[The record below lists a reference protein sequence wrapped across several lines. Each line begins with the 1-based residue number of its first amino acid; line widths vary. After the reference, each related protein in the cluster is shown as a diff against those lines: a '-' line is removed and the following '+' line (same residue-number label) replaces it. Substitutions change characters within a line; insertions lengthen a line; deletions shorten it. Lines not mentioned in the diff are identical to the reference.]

1 MTSLLKLAE
10 KYPNQLLV
18 SCSISCWKVPNPAVE
33 HNRKILILM
42 SKICL
47 EHIANIDG
55 DTVLKLI
62 EFCLKTMTEKAGYE
76 PVLQLPAADV
86 LVALGRLH
94 YIQVADALL
103 EHLQAGVVPHYTILH
118 TLGSLASTNAYGIIP
133 YLGNIWNMIV
143 PLLGGFRT
151 NYLKESFAFA
161 TQHFCEGLMEYQT
174 NLDQVPDPSITS
186 DTFTTELSMIYDVLI
201 SSWVYSREQKT
212 VESVLDALT
221 AMFPVLPLER
231 VLQQIPKVIP
241 VLLGLYKKHIDAC
254 TVTKCLHAV
263 LTKGTAVN
271 GMLLEPVLPM
281 ILNQLGELLSL
292 HPDYAQ
298 PDSARGHSEVL
309 RCYEC
314 IAVHFTDITID
325 RLLVH
330 LRNNNDRDKLKGL
343 IVITHLI
350 AYSSEETIYRRIR
363 DILKQVNELLLTSS
377 MNVKQVLLKIITAL
391 AYKKVLTNKELNPD
405 GPELYLE
412 FILKMC
418 CKQKLNPKNAPYS
431 PQELQDTQQSA
442 DNALYVLTTSSE
454 TDLEDVLYQLLLK
467 SFLNTLYDDAIVIIL
482 RCLTYLAS
490 KRERTERFEERF
502 VRCMVLLSSPI
513 PQCRGTFI
521 LKYLKHLAPGDL
533 PLYKQVWDS
542 KLPHLQKYLDQ
553 NFDGFNVLEWHELL
567 FDFVNL
573 LQQSNG
579 GNESRGELVLTKA
592 QEQLEFY
599 AVRNMHLDKEE
610 LKIKEEEKRFLLKF
624 IALVLCYIK
633 SKETVLQVLD
643 SLISNTRLTDYSE
656 LNACAESIGM
666 ASRVHLPLVLE
677 KVHQIRKDALHKK
690 PTKLFSFMKNHSHEL
705 TLERLRYV
713 IINSYAEIC
722 TKAPSDQLLRVI
734 ENEILDFLLNELS
747 LAKDFSIRKITLK
760 GINRVAEA
768 MHPDRNNLHIRMTNR
783 DKVMSEI
790 LNQMHL
796 HNGPDYIELFPLIIA
811 AVTSLVRLPVP
822 IESEDRI
829 RVLTLFFDNV
839 YNASAIYCKINAQVP
854 EHYYGDLKLV
864 PSVLKSFS
872 ELNQFVQEVLL
883 QNPSPVSL
891 YEVTSLLEPW
901 IGKKKQEQRLPAIE
915 TLRTVL
921 QAYLD
926 NVQFAYDLPS
936 TFRQT
941 GVLLARVV
949 PRCTDPNSVIRKV
962 AVDCICLIL
971 SIAARYEGH
980 MRDHDKTLSNSLQ
993 LVQQSIE
1000 LEDPKLLF
1008 QLTSDLASVI
1018 CSNLPQFQLVHLTDG
1033 LIDALVDCESS
1044 SSNGACVVLNIVL
1057 KQKGGE
1063 LQKHATPVAERLL
1076 SQLSCIVCA
1085 KTRGTALRALLTLA
1099 GHSPR
1104 VVGGILL
1111 TQPLPYDSCICD
1123 CWSILSTDPSLV
1135 RDLIDQIKKHIKSMP
1150 LYELHSTSADIKVAN
1165 LLPLQAV
1172 SALHELLKN
1181 SQLKDVC
1188 LEQFAELFALLLV
1201 CIGSYMGCSAPVA
1214 GTHTVAK
1221 PKYGIVLNR
1230 EAYKLNPAKLAFD
1243 TFRSFLICCD
1253 LTTMASNLLSFSSLC
1268 TDQDQLLFL
1277 KMTETV
1283 VGDVCRDMQHTL
1295 SWIVS
1300 FMGPFI
1306 RSDLIPQR
1314 TLVVAFFTYLIKD
1327 NVESKQAVLIEN
1339 LLEMILDV
1347 QLDQSCLVRK
1357 IGVQGLGY
1365 AAENLSKELVV
1376 RYCNQILGI
1385 LMNCLDYHN
1394 LGNESELILE
1404 SLQSFSKL
1412 LNSLPGYKFHP
1423 FQVTAAVRIKLLF
1436 SQEDPRLRRSSIQL
1450 LGDLATSL
1458 GQETNLE
1465 AFKEQIQG
1473 NLITLLLHLC
1483 DPDVYVVKACKSTIQ
1498 KVGPYL
1504 DCPEVNRMI
1513 QECLGDDTDL
1523 MFTDFIREII
1533 KRMAE
1538 DMQDLFPIF
1547 VMTSVSYLKSQWTS
1561 IRANAALVTGLFYAE
1576 LLPENKPKVSL
1587 ETVCDKLN
1595 RLMQDDQSEEV
1606 RIKASQAISCLFL

>member
-1 MTSLLKLAE
+1 MSLVNGKTKFSAETQLQVSISVLLDSVGDPNEAVSRATMTSLLKLAE

-1111 TQPLPYDSCICD
+1111 TQPLPYD
-1123 CWSILSTDPSLV
+1123 
-1135 RDLIDQIKKHIKSMP
+1135 
-1150 LYELHSTSADIKVAN
+1150 
-1165 LLPLQAV
+1165 
-1172 SALHELLKN
+1172 
-1181 SQLKDVC
+1181 
-1188 LEQFAELFALLLV
+1188 
-1201 CIGSYMGCSAPVA
+1201 
-1214 GTHTVAK
+1214 
-1221 PKYGIVLNR
+1221 
-1230 EAYKLNPAKLAFD
+1230 
-1243 TFRSFLICCD
+1243 RSFLICCD